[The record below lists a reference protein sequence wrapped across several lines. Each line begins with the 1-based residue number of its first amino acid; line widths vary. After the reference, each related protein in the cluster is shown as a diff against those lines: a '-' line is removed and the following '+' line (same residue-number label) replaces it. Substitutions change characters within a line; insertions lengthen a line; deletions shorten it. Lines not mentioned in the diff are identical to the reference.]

1 MSILQSVS
9 NWWNDNKD
17 VVITAAATV
26 LVCAVADRACRTE
39 AGRTAL
45 NGALVA
51 GGTALAKNLSKKFEE
66 VEVNDDQ
73 VIIDREEY
81 ELTKKELDLAK
92 RREKLRK
99 DEEALAKSASKSN
112 TSTTVTD
119 ADVEAYINSL

>member
-1 MSILQSVS
+1 MAILTSVS
-9 NWWNDNKD
+9 NWWDNNKD

-66 VEVNDDQ
+66 VEINDDE
-73 VIIDREEY
+73 VVVSKEEF
-81 ELTKKELDLAK
+81 ELTKKELELAK
-92 RREKLRK
+92 RREKLRR
-99 DEEALAKSASKSN
+99 DEEALAKCTSKSS
-112 TSTTVTD
+112 TSTSVTD
-119 ADVEAYINSL
+119 EDVESYVNSL

>member
-1 MSILQSVS
+1 MSIIQSVS

-17 VVITAAATV
+17 VIVTAAATV

-45 NGALVA
+45 TGALVA

-66 VEVNDDQ
+66 VEVDDDE
-73 VIIDREEY
+73 VVVSREEY
-81 ELTKKELDLAK
+81 ELTKKELELSK

-99 DEEALAKSASKSN
+99 DEEALAKSTSKSS
-112 TSTTVTD
+112 TSTSVTD
-119 ADVEAYINSL
+119 ADVEAYVNSL